1 VQKQPN
7 TSQENFWIASIG
19 ALILCTLCGFTVR
32 QLAIAWQQEFLAEIS
47 NGLLFLP
54 MSVTT
59 LWIALSLS
67 LPPKNRWIGPIA
79 VAMLL
84 SASCT
89 SRFLIA
95 ASSSLSGPANPEFV
109 SPRVFWFAIQVAHW
123 LCFLAVGVTITKSI
137 QWSTGMGIWPIHGP
151 SRKPAS
157 LSIAKIGLLVTLIA
171 LASLAY
177 QRWFQSWSNG
187 ILAIEDPPAWYEFFP
202 HGSKPWATG
211 LVGGM
216 LVPIH
221 WLAITAILNQNYSSS
236 LAKLTLRSIFLATWL
251 LVAAVLQAACS
262 KLYFW
267 NPIMSLPSLENW
279 IRYSI
284 GQPYVPLA
292 IYAPAEPPLAF
303 YLFKAL
309 LQMAMV
315 LIAIGWLTR
324 LGYRIG
330 FYSSRS
336 KTERSEQDD

>member
-1 VQKQPN
+1 
-7 TSQENFWIASIG
+7 
-19 ALILCTLCGFTVR
+19 
-32 QLAIAWQQEFLAEIS
+32 
-47 NGLLFLP
+47 
-54 MSVTT
+54 
-59 LWIALSLS
+59 
-67 LPPKNRWIGPIA
+67 
-79 VAMLL
+79 
-84 SASCT
+84 
-89 SRFLIA
+89 
-95 ASSSLSGPANPEFV
+95 
-109 SPRVFWFAIQVAHW
+109 
-123 LCFLAVGVTITKSI
+123 
-137 QWSTGMGIWPIHGP
+137 
-151 SRKPAS
+151 
-157 LSIAKIGLLVTLIA
+157 
-171 LASLAY
+171 
-177 QRWFQSWSNG
+177 
-187 ILAIEDPPAWYEFFP
+187 
-202 HGSKPWATG
+202 
-211 LVGGM
+211 
-216 LVPIH
+216 
-221 WLAITAILNQNYSSS
+221 

-315 LIAIGWLTR
+315 LIAIQWLTR